1 MDGFYD
7 EQAWSNPYLLLYLIQ
22 WKLCETRPSGG
33 SCSERLICA
42 EGFASCTARFCFAQG
57 TTPDMARDMLAD
69 VNYFGTM
76 MVRAGD
82 ADGMVSGACHTTAST
97 IRPGLQASD

>member
-1 MDGFYD
+1 
-7 EQAWSNPYLLLYLIQ
+7 
-22 WKLCETRPSGG
+22 
-33 SCSERLICA
+33 
-42 EGFASCTARFCFAQG
+42 
-57 TTPDMARDMLAD
+57 MARDMLAD

-97 IRPGLQASD
+97 IRPGLQARRTCSSRSHLASK